1 MTQITFD
8 PREEG
13 GMEVARAIV
22 LERLRSDKS
31 WTQYDRSGDGFNRFV
46 EYVDDPV
53 AGRHR
58 LAFLAQEVL
67 WEFMIQG
74 IVAPGLDINN
84 PNLPF
89 FHVTEHGEKVLSAG
103 EFVPHDPSGYLER
116 FRSEVPNPD
125 PTVESYLSE
134 SLNCFSRGNLIAS
147 VVMLG
152 IASERMFLLLCES
165 LLAALADPKEQA
177 DFRRISDS
185 RPIKPKMDWVA
196 KKIEAIQNKPPRPL
210 PDNVNIMLASV
221 FDFIRCQRND
231 LGHPREIPPSVT
243 RDDAYV
249 NLRIFPSYL
258 KMVNHVVD
266 YLSNNQV

>member
-1 MTQITFD
+1 MADRVTYDGRTYTVVDIT
-8 PREEG
+8 
-13 GMEVARAIV
+13 AQTAH
-22 LERLRSDKS
+22 
-31 WTQYDRSGDGFNRFV
+31 
-46 EYVDDPV
+46 
-53 AGRHR
+53 GRYR
-58 LAFLAQEVL
+58 
-67 WEFMIQG
+67 
-74 IVAPGLDINN
+74 
-84 PNLPF
+84 
-89 FHVTEHGEKVLSAG
+89 KVILIL
-103 EFVPHDPSGYLER
+103 GY
-116 FRSEVPNPD
+116 
-125 PTVESYLSE
+125 YLSE

-196 KKIEAIQNKPPRPL
+196 KKIETIQNKPSRPL

-266 YLSNNQV
+266 YLRNNQV